1 MTEEVL
7 FEIEEKMSGS
17 EIADYLGN
25 VANKIE
31 NDERISLK
39 SSTQS
44 VELETSGNK
53 EFEVKV
59 EREGKEKSLELEI
72 EWKDEAGGLSID

>member
-17 EIADYLGN
+17 EIADYLRN

-31 NDERISLK
+31 TMKGS
-39 SSTQS
+39 
-44 VELETSGNK
+44 
-53 EFEVKV
+53 
-59 EREGKEKSLELEI
+59 
-72 EWKDEAGGLSID
+72 A